1 MVIVR
6 TIVAGLLILFTLDGA
21 VFAKDNKMV
30 AYPLLRPPHQRWSFS
45 GPFGKYD
52 KAQLQR
58 GLKVYKEVCSACHS
72 LQYVAFRDLSGIG
85 LSQEDIK
92 AFAHDFQITDGP
104 NSEGEMFERPAI
116 ATDYF
121 PKPFAN
127 NELAAF
133 ANNGAVPPDLSV
145 IAKAREV
152 PDPFP
157 GFITNLLTNYT
168 TAGPDYIVSLLTG
181 YRNPPE
187 NTKIAEGTSYNPF
200 FVSGEALSMAP
211 PLADDSVVYDD
222 GAPQTIEQY
231 AKDVAAFLMWTA
243 DPHMEIRKQ
252 TGFRVI
258 SFLIVLAILTFAVKR
273 SVFKKLEQEDEDGI
287 EA

>member
-1 MVIVR
+1 MVIFRV
-6 TIVAGLLILFTLDGA
+6 ILAGLVIFFALAGK
-21 VFAKDNKMV
+21 VFAKDNGMV
-30 AYPLLRPPHQRWSFS
+30 EYPLLRPPHQQWSFS

-58 GLKVYKEVCSACHS
+58 GLKVYKEVCSVCHS
-72 LQYVAFRDLSGIG
+72 LQYVAFRDLAGIG

-92 AFAHDFQITDGP
+92 AFAHNFQVTDGP
-104 NSEGEMFERPAI
+104 NNEGEMFERPAV

-168 TAGPDYIVSLLTG
+168 AAGPDYIVALLTG
-181 YRNPPE
+181 FADPPE
-187 NTKIAEGTSYNPF
+187 NIKIADGTNYNPYF
-200 FVSGEALSMAP
+200 ISGNALSMAP
-211 PLADDSVVYDD
+211 PLFDDSVLYTD
-222 GAPQTIEQY
+222 GTPQTTEQY

-273 SVFKKLEQEDEDGI
+273 SVFEKLEKEDEDGI